1 MLGIVGFLD
10 VPVVYL
16 SVRWWRA
23 LHPEQVVFT
32 SGGPRMPTEMFVALL
47 IGVTAFT
54 LLYLSL
60 MSLRLRVTRLREAR
74 EREAWE

>member
-1 MLGIVGFLD
+1 
-10 VPVVYL
+10 
-16 SVRWWRA
+16 
-23 LHPEQVVFT
+23 
-32 SGGPRMPTEMFVALL
+32 MPTEMFVALL

-74 EREAWE
+74 EQEAWE